1 MIDELV
7 IEAGV
12 IVSALELL
20 SEKLYDVEFVD
31 RDDANKVN
39 AQVNC
44 LTVYAEIHSK
54 KLEDMSIEEVI
65 K

>member
-7 IEAGV
+7 IDAGMILSV
-12 IVSALELL
+12 LELL
-20 SEKLYDVEFVD
+20 SEKLYDVKFVD
-31 RDDANKVN
+31 RDDANKVI
-39 AQVNC
+39 AQLKC
-44 LTVYAEIHSK
+44 LTVYTEIHSK